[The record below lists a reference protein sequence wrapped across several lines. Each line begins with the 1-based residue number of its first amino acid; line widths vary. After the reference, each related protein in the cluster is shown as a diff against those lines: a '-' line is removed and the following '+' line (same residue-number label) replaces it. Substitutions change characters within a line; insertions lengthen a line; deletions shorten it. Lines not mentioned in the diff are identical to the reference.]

1 MSSKCECC
9 GLLCAVLRI
18 GCFRC
23 CQKLRGKKPDAPRPE
38 YSVLMIG
45 LSGAGFSVKP
55 VQLPTAI
62 LNVKELGGGDNV
74 RKYWQH
80 YFEGAQGVIFVVDST
95 SSEEDLELAASE
107 LQTALCH
114 PALDGLPLL
123 VLANQEDKD
132 GARDTEE
139 ITRILSLNVTARG
152 RYRTVEATSCDNIN
166 KTRDILTSFV
176 SRIAG
181 TDGEAGD
188 DNRL

>member
-1 MSSKCECC
+1 MLWLVMC
-9 GLLCAVLRI
+9 GSPNRM
-18 GCFRC
+18 F
-23 CQKLRGKKPDAPRPE
+23 Q
-38 YSVLMIG
+38 
-45 LSGAGFSVKP
+45 GFSVKP